1 MMSIDR
7 PRNFRIFFL
16 FVIALLGIAPVTS
29 AVELFPLDELQVGM
43 RGYGLTVIEGTEIER
58 FEAEVLGILPDATLS
73 GDLIMIRVSGS
84 VIDRAGGI
92 ASGMSGSPV
101 YIDGKLVGAVGYG
114 FAMADHRIALVTPIH
129 DMLPVLERIPVE
141 QRLPVPSEDPKVIAL
156 DADLGAEL
164 PFTAIAVAPDPTTAL
179 RWQEELGPG
188 VGVAVPVPTPLMISG
203 LGRRTMARLGEALAA
218 YNVVPVQA
226 GGAPRGVESAPFEPG
241 SALGVQLARGD
252 VNISSIG
259 TVTYVDGSG
268 FLAFGHP
275 FFQMGDVDF
284 ITTTAYIH
292 HTVPSVEF
300 PFKIGAPLEPV
311 GRLLQ
316 DRSAA
321 IAGTLSSFAETIPLQ
336 INVFDR
342 DTGRR
347 QTFRADIVNS
357 TELTTAIASVVA
369 LEAMDRAIDRIGS
382 GTARVIMQ
390 ISGEELPK
398 RVVRDNLY
406 FSHSDIAAT
415 SLTEFLTGLE
425 AIVSNEFK
433 NVKITSIRLDAE
445 VEKERWTARIVE
457 AVPLQQDVYPGETV
471 DVQVRLRP
479 YRGEEELKVIRLQI
493 PFDVQPGEVTV
504 TARSGGFGY
513 FRMPS
518 DYVPTGVLVPEDEDE
533 SLDDEWDRPSIYSL
547 EGLLDV
553 FMNREK
559 NNEVVVEFFPYY
571 SVDSA
576 YLDYYDESG
585 YYGQSSYLTPVQASL
600 ATRYVIQG
608 SDTFT
613 LRIAAPPTRSVEK
626 PAAEGNE
633 DEEDT
638 EANGQPK
645 DEPAEPMAEEPS
657 QPQGERDLNP
667 PEALNAMVYRARR
680 S

>member
-1 MMSIDR
+1 MLSIDR
-7 PRNFRIFFL
+7 TRYFSLTLIFL
-16 FVIALLGIAPVTS
+16 AALVTFS
-29 AVELFPLDELQVGM
+29 SLTHAVELFPLDQLRVGM
-43 RGYGLTVIEGTEIER
+43 RGYGLTVIQGTEIES
-58 FEAEVLGILPDATLS
+58 FEAEVLGVLPEATLS
-73 GDLIMIRVSGS
+73 GDLVMIRVSGR

-92 ASGMSGSPV
+92 ASGMSGSPI
-101 YIDGKLVGAVGYG
+101 YIDGKLLGAIGYG
-114 FAMADHRIALVTPIH
+114 FAMADHTIALVTPIH
-129 DMLPVLERIPVE
+129 DMLSVLERIPEE
-141 QRLPVPSEDPKVIAL
+141 QRLPAHSPAPNVVAL
-156 DADLGAEL
+156 DGELQAVL
-164 PFTAIAVAPDPTTAL
+164 PFAAIAVAPDQRTAQQ
-179 RWQEELGPG
+179 WQEELGTD
-188 VGVAVPVPTPLMISG
+188 VGVAVPVPTPLMVSG
-203 LGRRTMARLGEALAA
+203 LGRRTVERLDELLAA
-218 YNVVPVQA
+218 YNVVPIQA
-226 GGAPRGVESAPFEPG
+226 GGAPAHVESATFEPG

-252 VNISSIG
+252 VSISSIG
-259 TVTYVDGSG
+259 TVTYVDGNG

-300 PFKIGAPLEPV
+300 PFKLGAPLEPV

-342 DTGRR
+342 DTGKHH
-347 QTFRADIVNS
+347 TFRADIVNS
-357 TELTTAIASVVA
+357 SELTTAIASVVA
-369 LEAMDRAIDRIGS
+369 LEAMDRAIDRVGS

-390 ISGEELPK
+390 ITGEELPK

-406 FSHSDIAAT
+406 YSHTDIAAT

-425 AIVSNEFK
+425 AIVSNEFED
-433 NVKITSIRLDAE
+433 VRITSIRLDAE

-457 AVPLQQDVYPGETV
+457 ARALQQDVYPGETV

-479 YRGEEELKVIRLQI
+479 YRGEEEIKVVRLQV

-518 DYVPTGVLVPEDEDE
+518 DYVPTGVLESSEADEPLE
-533 SLDDEWDRPSIYSL
+533 DEWDRPSIYSL

-571 SVDSA
+571 SVEAS

-585 YYGQSSYLTPVQASL
+585 YYSQSSYLTPVQASL
-600 ATRYVIQG
+600 TTRYVIQG

-613 LRIAAPPTRSVEK
+613 LRIAPRPTQPVDGPEYESEEK
-626 PAAEGNE
+626 AEGE
-633 DEEDT
+633 DHDEELQLAPA
-638 EANGQPK
+638 EPLA
-645 DEPAEPMAEEPS
+645 DEPAP
-657 QPQGERDLNP
+657 PQAERDVET
-667 PEALNAMVYRARR
+667 PEALD